1 MGKCFNQI
9 TKEDRIA
16 INHLL
21 KAGINKSRIANQ
33 LGFHR
38 STIYREI
45 ERHSNRLGY
54 MPFLMKRS
62 L

>member
-1 MGKCFNQI
+1 MDKCFNQI
-9 TKEDRIA
+9 TKEDRIT

-21 KAGINKSRIANQ
+21 KAGINKARIANQ

-45 ERHSNRLGY
+45 
-54 MPFLMKRS
+54 KRRS
-62 L
+62 K